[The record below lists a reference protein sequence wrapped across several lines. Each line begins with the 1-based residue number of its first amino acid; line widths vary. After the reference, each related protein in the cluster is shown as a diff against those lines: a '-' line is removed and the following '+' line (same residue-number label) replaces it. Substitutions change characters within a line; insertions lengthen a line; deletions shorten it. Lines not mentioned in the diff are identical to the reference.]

1 MSGVPEPRNPAAFD
15 PVIGIVGSPAFPEI
29 AWSDEQLASLKE
41 LGCTTLQLSIAWA
54 NKPADEVLNLED
66 LDERQRGLWRHRITQ
81 ARKFGLGTIAHFGI
95 PRWLNQ
101 TPVKPA
107 CILDPEVRDKYTRLL
122 TDFAASF
129 PEVDDIMVY
138 TFDQR
143 AWICSDYGPCPRCS
157 GIPLHERLP
166 GFLDH
171 LKEVFVRANP
181 RARLWWK
188 PWELSKGQTEMI
200 ARQVDAEHF
209 GLILNPSTSN
219 ECYPFND
226 RAFAADLGVKTLT
239 RIAAERGIPVIGEI
253 DHTLYKG
260 LYLISDYFPRLVYE
274 QLEGWKRIPG
284 VVGIKE
290 YFGLPPSQLSVNAAM
305 LGTCLRSPEASL
317 EQLLEQVAA
326 PFGTQAAP
334 ALLAAWEHVAVGVE
348 SFPWDITYL
357 IGPMGLSKDHD
368 GSHDWEQITIPN
380 AHWNTP
386 IWESNRRANFMLTH
400 EHKAH
405 PWLFEDAGLRLGA
418 AADSYDQAAADYS
431 EAIGHA
437 AAMAG
442 ELQAQQNELK
452 ATARALRGTSLH
464 FLETL
469 AAHNARMVQHDDEQW
484 RKVVGRLERLLEQDA
499 ANQGHA
505 QEVAQVL
512 AAFRRDPH
520 GWLATHL
527 SARSHELICT
537 IDWRAWIPST

>member
-1 MSGVPEPRNPAAFD
+1 MTAPFQQ
-15 PVIGIVGSPAFPEI
+15 VIGIVGSPAFPEI
-29 AWSDEQLASLKE
+29 EWSDEQLVSLKE
-41 LGCTTLQLSIAWA
+41 LGCTMLQLSIAWA

-66 LDERQRGLWRHRITQ
+66 LDERQRGLWRHRIAQ
-81 ARKFGLGTIAHFGI
+81 AQKFGLGTIAHFGI
-95 PRWLNQ
+95 PRMLNQ
-101 TPVKPA
+101 SPVKPA
-107 CILDPEVRDKYTRLL
+107 CILDPEIRATYARLL
-122 TDFAASF
+122 TDFAANF

-171 LKEVFVRANP
+171 LKEVFVSANP
-181 RARLWWK
+181 RGTLWWK

-200 ARQVDAEHF
+200 TRLVDAEHF
-209 GLILNPSTSN
+209 GLILNHSTSN

-226 RAFAADLGVKTLT
+226 RAFEADLGVKTLT

-274 QLEGWKRIPG
+274 QLEGWKRLPG

-290 YFGLPPSQLSVNAAM
+290 YFGLPPSQFSVNAAM
-305 LGTCLRSPEASL
+305 LGACLRAPEASL
-317 EQLLEQVAA
+317 EQLLDEVAA
-326 PFGTQAAP
+326 PYGSPAAP
-334 ALLAAWEHVAVGVE
+334 VLLRAWEHVAQGVE

-357 IGPMGLSKDHD
+357 IGPMGLSKEHD
-368 GSHDWEQITIPN
+368 GSHDWEPITIPN

-386 IWESNRRANFMLTH
+386 IWESSRRANFMLTH

-405 PWLFEDAGLRLGA
+405 PWLFEDAGLRLGE
-418 AADSYDQAAADYS
+418 AADSYAAAVAGYG
-431 EAIGHA
+431 AATA
-437 AAMAG
+437 AATARREQLAAHRT
-442 ELQAQQNELK
+442 ELAT
-452 ATARALRGTSLH
+452 TARALRGTSLH

-469 AAHNARMVQHDDEQW
+469 AAHNARMVQHDAEQW

-505 QEVAQVL
+505 EAMTEVL
-512 AAFRRDPH
+512 AGFRQDPQ

-527 SARSHELICT
+527 NPRTHELICT
-537 IDWRAWIPST
+537 IDWRTWIPST

>member
-1 MSGVPEPRNPAAFD
+1 MSAFD
-15 PVIGIVGSPAFPEI
+15 TVIGIVGSPAFPEI
-29 AWSDEQLASLKE
+29 EWSDEQLASLKE

-54 NKPADEVLNLED
+54 NKPAGEVLNLED
-66 LDERQRGLWRHRITQ
+66 LDARQRGLWRHRIDQ
-81 ARKFGLGTIAHFGI
+81 AKKFGLGTIAHFGI

-107 CILDPEVRDKYTRLL
+107 CILDPEVREKYTRLV

-129 PEVDDIMVY
+129 PEVDDILVY
-138 TFDQR
+138 TFDQQ

-171 LKEVFVRANP
+171 LQEVYVSANP
-181 RARLWWK
+181 RATLWWK

-200 ARQVDAEHF
+200 ARRVDAEHF

-226 RAFAADLGVKTLT
+226 RAFGSDLGVRTLT
-239 RIAAERGIPVIGEI
+239 RIAAERGIPVIGEV

-260 LYLISDYFPRLVYE
+260 LYQISDYFPRLVYE
-274 QLEGWKRIPG
+274 QLQEWKRIPG

-305 LGTCLRSPEASL
+305 LGACLRSPAASL

-326 PFGTQAAP
+326 PYGSPAAP

-357 IGPMGLSKDHD
+357 IGPMGLAKDRD
-368 GSHDWEQITIPN
+368 GSHGWEQVTIPS
-380 AHWNTP
+380 AHWDTP

-418 AADSYDQAAADYS
+418 AADCYDLAAAAYA

-437 AAMAG
+437 AEMA
-442 ELQAQQNELK
+442 EDLQAQRDELK
-452 ATARALRGTSLH
+452 ATSRALRGTSLH

-469 AAHNARMVQHDDEQW
+469 AAHNARMVQHDDAQW
-484 RKVVGRLERLLEQDA
+484 RKVVGRLDRLLEQDV
-499 ANQGHA
+499 ANQGGA
-505 QEVAQVL
+505 PEVAEVL

-537 IDWRAWIPST
+537 IDWRAWTPST

>member
-1 MSGVPEPRNPAAFD
+1 MIAGVASTFD
-15 PVIGIVGSPAFPEI
+15 TVIGIVGSPAFPEI
-29 AWSDEQLASLKE
+29 EWSDEQLASLKE

-54 NKPADEVLNLED
+54 SKPAGEVLNLED
-66 LDERQRGLWRHRITQ
+66 LDARQRGLWRHRIAQ

-107 CILDPEVRDKYTRLL
+107 CILDPEVRDRYTRLV
-122 TDFAASF
+122 TDFAARF
-129 PEVDDIMVY
+129 PEVDDILVY
-138 TFDQR
+138 TFDQQ

-171 LKEVFVRANP
+171 LMEVYVAANP
-181 RARLWWK
+181 RATLWWK
-188 PWELSKGQTEMI
+188 PWELSKGQTEMV
-200 ARQVDAEHF
+200 ARRVDAEHF

-226 RAFAADLGVKTLT
+226 RAFAADLGVKNLT
-239 RIAAERGIPVIGEI
+239 RIAAARGIPVIGEI

-260 LYLISDYFPRLVYE
+260 LYQISDYFPRLVYE
-274 QLEGWKRIPG
+274 QLQEWKRIPG

-305 LGTCLRSPEASL
+305 LGACLRSPEASL

-326 PFGTQAAP
+326 PYGTRAAP
-334 ALLAAWEHVAVGVE
+334 ALLAAWEQVAVGVE

-357 IGPMGLSKDHD
+357 IGPMGLSRDHD
-368 GSHDWEQITIPN
+368 GSHGWEQITIPN
-380 AHWNTP
+380 AHWDTP

-418 AADSYDQAAADYS
+418 AADCYDQAAAAYA

-437 AAMAG
+437 AAAAG
-442 ELQAQQNELK
+442 ELQAQQNELQ

-469 AAHNARMVQHDDEQW
+469 AAHNARMVQHDDEQF

-537 IDWRAWIPST
+537 IDWRAWTPST